1 MKKHLFFKEYIYYN
15 EFESKTTGSVSLLEV
30 DYEQIEKGLPIGAK
44 IKLETV
50 QTVVEGGKYI
60 VYGEYSILETSFNEM
75 VSTEA
80 IDLTQVLGEEG
91 ILPSAN

>member
-1 MKKHLFFKEYIYYN
+1 MKKYLFFKEYTYYN
-15 EFESKTTGSVSLLEV
+15 EFESKTTGFVSLLEV
-30 DYEQIEKGLPIGAK
+30 DYEQIERELPTGAK

-50 QTVVEGGKYI
+50 QSIVEAGKFI
-60 VYGEYSILETSFNEM
+60 VYGEYSIFEESLNEM